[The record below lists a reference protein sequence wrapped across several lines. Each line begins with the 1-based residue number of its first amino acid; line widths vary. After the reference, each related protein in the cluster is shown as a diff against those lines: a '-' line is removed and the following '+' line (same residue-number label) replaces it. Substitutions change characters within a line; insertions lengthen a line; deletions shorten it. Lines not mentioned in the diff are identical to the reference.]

1 MARTAQFAVL
11 QNDAAHPSEEQLKR
25 VFRTFHNLTDADAVR
40 LATGAQGILLRQAN
54 RDAARAFQSAL
65 KAEGIAASVVSEASL
80 PALPTGISLHRLQ
93 FSPEALIIFDVL
105 GRPQPIAWARV
116 GLIAAAAVRHY
127 ELTKTRSGGDTLK
140 AGPASR
146 SWAKGLSAAAH
157 KMESESQFV
166 LEIVLAGGAA
176 RYQITAAEFPFKY
189 VINRPRLSTAA
200 KFIWLVREICR
211 NAPGAL
217 LNHGARCVR
226 DGQDLVPEYMSAQM
240 LADEM
245 VWLLWRTWQTS
256 QPSTT

>member
-176 RYQITAAEFPFKY
+176 RYQITAAEFPFPCFWR
-189 VINRPRLSTAA
+189 VRRTMNSVSLCRLHRCIKNGTT
-200 KFIWLVREICR
+200 R
-211 NAPGAL
+211 NAPLKCICLRPASMDSEPERPGL
-217 LNHGARCVR
+217 PQPIGWIFFLRGSRAR
-226 DGQDLVPEYMSAQM
+226 E
-240 LADEM
+240 
-245 VWLLWRTWQTS
+245 
-256 QPSTT
+256 